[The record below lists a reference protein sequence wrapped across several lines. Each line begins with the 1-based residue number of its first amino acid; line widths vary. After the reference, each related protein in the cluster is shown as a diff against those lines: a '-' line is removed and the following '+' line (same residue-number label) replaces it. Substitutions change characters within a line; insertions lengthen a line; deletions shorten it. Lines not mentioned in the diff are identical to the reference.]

1 MGSPIDDMIN
11 EANAKLGE
19 KLRPAAK
26 QAVEGVM
33 HNIFEQGMLPKD
45 AMGIS
50 DMVMEG
56 IYGHAYRMYNA
67 GQYSDAQHIFRI
79 LVMLNPLESKYAMGS
94 GACLHMMKEY
104 KTAAAI
110 YTITSSID
118 PKNPVPHYHAS
129 DCYLK
134 MDLRGAAINELKTTI
149 ELCGTQP
156 AYAIIRDR
164 SKMMLERLEKGEI
177 DGSDEGVMQGLE
189 KPEEAP

>member
-1 MGSPIDDMIN
+1 MGSPLDDMIN
-11 EANAKLGE
+11 QASETVGA

-26 QAVEGVM
+26 QAVEGVIR
-33 HNIFEQGMLPKD
+33 NIFDQGMLPKE

-50 DMVMEG
+50 DTVMEG

-67 GQYSDAQHIFRI
+67 GQYRDAQSIFRI
-79 LVMLNPLESKYAMGS
+79 LTMLNPLESKYAMGS
-94 GACLHMMKEY
+94 GACLHMMKDY

-134 MDLRGAAINELKTTI
+134 MSLIGAAMNELKTTI
-149 ELCGTQP
+149 ELCGDQP
-156 AYAIIRDR
+156 VYAIVRDR
-164 SKMMLERLEKGEI
+164 SKMMLERLE
-177 DGSDEGVMQGLE
+177 QGDVDQPTENGNEL
-189 KPEEAP
+189 